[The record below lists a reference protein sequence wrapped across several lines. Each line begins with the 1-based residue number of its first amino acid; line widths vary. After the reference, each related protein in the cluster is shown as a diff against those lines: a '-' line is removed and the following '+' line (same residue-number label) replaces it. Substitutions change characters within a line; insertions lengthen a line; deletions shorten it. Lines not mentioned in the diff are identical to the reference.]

1 MTCED
6 SLNSIRDLSLLV
18 GSVADAKETTAV
30 RSRAEDFKDPCLGVC
45 DLSVGQL

>member
-6 SLNSIRDLSLLV
+6 SLNSIRDISLLV